1 MGILSSIKE
10 KLFGKTAAGT
20 ANTAAKTTS
29 YATSPT
35 ANAATAASAVKKA
48 QTAAALAPA
57 APVDVEAII
66 EAAVKAKGEK
76 SNWRVSIVDLLKAL
90 DIDSSFAARKELADE
105 LKYKGAYSGTADQN
119 IWLHQEVM
127 KMISENG
134 GKIPKE
140 LLK

>member
-1 MGILSSIKE
+1 MGVLSSIKD
-10 KLFGKTAAGT
+10 KLFGKAAAEPAKSTMITPTVQAGAEAAARAMAAG
-20 ANTAAKTTS
+20 K
-29 YATSPT
+29 
-35 ANAATAASAVKKA
+35 
-48 QTAAALAPA
+48 AALAK

-105 LKYKGAYSGTADQN
+105 LKYNGAYSGTADQN
-119 IWLHQEVM
+119 IWLHKEVM
-127 KMISENG
+127 KMIAENG

-140 LLK
+140 LLN

>member
-1 MGILSSIKE
+1 MGVLSSIKD
-10 KLFGKTAAGT
+10 KLFGKAAAEPAKPATITPTVQAGAEAAARAMAAG
-20 ANTAAKTTS
+20 K
-29 YATSPT
+29 
-35 ANAATAASAVKKA
+35 
-48 QTAAALAPA
+48 AALAK

-105 LKYKGAYSGTADQN
+105 LKYKGSYSGTADQN
-119 IWLHQEVM
+119 IWLHKEVM
-127 KMISENG
+127 KMIAENG

-140 LLK
+140 LLS